1 MGCVAK
7 ESPES
12 IARALLM
19 QSGAE
24 GVHARSAAFEQV
36 IEHLSI
42 LISRHRE
49 PDIEVLRFPPV
60 MSRWQLETSGYLHS
74 FPHLLG
80 CVSALDGEE
89 SEVRRRVEQGDWIAG
104 LSATDLV
111 LAPAACYPVYPLA
124 AARGVLPENGRL
136 FDVESWCFRREATH
150 EADRL
155 QTFQMREFVCM
166 GTPCQ
171 ALDFRTRWISRAE
184 ELATRLALTYR
195 IAPASD
201 PFFGRSGRLAALS
214 QLEFPY
220 LGTLTIEHLP
230 NVTDKG
236 IQQLAGFQSLEFLTV
251 TGTKVTRKGAEQL
264 RNKIPGLT
272 VLGLP

>member
-49 PDIEVLRFPPV
+49 PGSEVLRFPPV

-89 SEVRRRVEQGDWIAG
+89 SEVRRHVEQGDWIAG

-124 AARGVLPENGRL
+124 
-136 FDVESWCFRREATH
+136 
-150 EADRL
+150 
-155 QTFQMREFVCM
+155 
-166 GTPCQ
+166 
-171 ALDFRTRWISRAE
+171 
-184 ELATRLALTYR
+184 
-195 IAPASD
+195 
-201 PFFGRSGRLAALS
+201 
-214 QLEFPY
+214 
-220 LGTLTIEHLP
+220 
-230 NVTDKG
+230 
-236 IQQLAGFQSLEFLTV
+236 
-251 TGTKVTRKGAEQL
+251 
-264 RNKIPGLT
+264 
-272 VLGLP
+272 